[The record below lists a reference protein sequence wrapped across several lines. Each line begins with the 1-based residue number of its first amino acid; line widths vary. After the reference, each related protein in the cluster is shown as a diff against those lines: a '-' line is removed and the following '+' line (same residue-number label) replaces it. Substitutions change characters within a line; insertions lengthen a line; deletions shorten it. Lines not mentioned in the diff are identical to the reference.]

1 MPEIVRVKIY
11 DADMAVLWS
20 DEPRLSGQRFPDNL
34 HLRGALTGRVTV
46 NIETGG
52 AKGEHVYERDRF
64 PRIVEV
70 YVPIVFPGSSRVVG
84 VVETYKA
91 PTQVFAN
98 IRQGQITVFATVLV
112 AGAFLYG
119 SLFWIVRHAA
129 RRLDDQHR
137 ALEESNHELRAVQAQ
152 LLEAERM
159 AAIGEVVTAVAHG
172 IRNPLANIR
181 AAAQVAALDGEPTG
195 PAQKRLLTSIIGEVD
210 RLEARLRELLRFV
223 RPAERTR
230 EALDLNGV
238 LRECLQMT
246 AGRLNKAGLRLD
258 EHLAPDLPRISGD
271 AILLEQVFLSLIGNA
286 IDAITGSGVIT
297 VTTGVDQ
304 DAGGR
309 PTGLRRGPGHGRGHR
324 RRGDPALPAVL
335 HDEGQGDRPR
345 PRHREEIHRGPRRD
359 HRRGEPARPGRRVP
373 RQLPRPS
380 RRPRERMTPLVL
392 IVEDESILRES
403 MGTYLEHHGYG
414 TALAESGEEGLRLAE
429 EVGPDVAVVDI
440 RLPGIDGLEVLRR
453 LRELSPGT
461 EVVIMTAHASVSS
474 AVEAIKRGAFDYLT
488 KPLDLEELRVIVDKA
503 TSHLQMRRELDYLRS
518 KSGAGARASEILGE
532 SPPICAL
539 REYIERVAALE
550 TAGTGEAP
558 TVLIL
563 GETGSGKELVAR
575 ALHDL
580 SPRSAGPFVEINCGA
595 IPAALLEAELF
606 GYEKG
611 AYTDAKSAKPGLLEA
626 ADGGTLFLDEI
637 GHMDVALQVKLLK
650 AIEEK
655 SVRRV
660 GGLRTKSVNIRI
672 LAATNRDL
680 EAAVADG
687 EFRADLYYRIKVLT
701 IDVPALRDRGDDMVL
716 LARHF
721 LARTVRQYRLP
732 REGAD
737 AGGRGGAVRLRV
749 AGQRARA
756 RAPHGARR
764 PPQPRGPHR
773 RRGARPAHR
782 AGERR
787 RDRRGGQG
795 GPRRLLGGRHR
806 PRRRR
811 ARPHRRGARRH
822 AVEPGARGPAPGY
835 LGGDPALP
843 NGEAPA
849 QALACGV
856 TRRGAAAS
864 CKAPHGRPT
873 AQATIVVERP
883 GHNAH

>member
-1 MPEIVRVKIY
+1 
-11 DADMAVLWS
+11 
-20 DEPRLSGQRFPDNL
+20 
-34 HLRGALTGRVTV
+34 
-46 NIETGG
+46 
-52 AKGEHVYERDRF
+52 
-64 PRIVEV
+64 
-70 YVPIVFPGSSRVVG
+70 
-84 VVETYKA
+84 
-91 PTQVFAN
+91 
-98 IRQGQITVFATVLV
+98 
-112 AGAFLYG
+112 
-119 SLFWIVRHAA
+119 
-129 RRLDDQHR
+129 
-137 ALEESNHELRAVQAQ
+137 
-152 LLEAERM
+152 
-159 AAIGEVVTAVAHG
+159 
-172 IRNPLANIR
+172 
-181 AAAQVAALDGEPTG
+181 
-195 PAQKRLLTSIIGEVD
+195 
-210 RLEARLRELLRFV
+210 
-223 RPAERTR
+223 
-230 EALDLNGV
+230 
-238 LRECLQMT
+238 
-246 AGRLNKAGLRLD
+246 
-258 EHLAPDLPRISGD
+258 
-271 AILLEQVFLSLIGNA
+271 
-286 IDAITGSGVIT
+286 
-297 VTTGVDQ
+297 
-304 DAGGR
+304 
-309 PTGLRRGPGHGRGHR
+309 
-324 RRGDPALPAVL
+324 
-335 HDEGQGDRPR
+335 
-345 PRHREEIHRGPRRD
+345 
-359 HRRGEPARPGRRVP
+359 
-373 RQLPRPS
+373 
-380 RRPRERMTPLVL
+380 MTPLVL

-403 MGTYLEHHGYG
+403 MGTYLEHHRYG

-429 EVGPDVAVVDI
+429 ELGPDVAVVDI
-440 RLPGIDGLEVLRR
+440 RLPGIDGLEVLQR

-532 SPPICAL
+532 SPPIRAL

-550 TAGTGEAP
+550 TAGNGEAP

-660 GGLRTKSVNIRI
+660 GGLRTKSVNVRI

-701 IDVPALRDRGDDMVL
+701 IDVPAA
-716 LARHF
+716 ARSRRRRRP
-721 LARTVRQYRLP
+721 ARPALP
-732 REGAD
+732 RAHGPSVPPAAEGAD

-764 PPQPRGPHR
+764 PPQPREPHR

-782 AGERR
+782 ADLRR

-811 ARPHRRGARRH
+811 ARPHRRGPRRH
-822 AVEPGARGPAPGY
+822 AVEPARAAQLLGISAETLRYRMEKHQLKRSPA
-835 LGGDPALP
+835 
-843 NGEAPA
+843 E
-849 QALACGV
+849 
-856 TRRGAAAS
+856 
-864 CKAPHGRPT
+864 
-873 AQATIVVERP
+873 
-883 GHNAH
+883 